1 MMKTIIAN
9 EDERHLAEALARFQA
24 ASNPV
29 ALTGAGVSVGS
40 GIPDFRSADGLWT
53 IYSPDEYA
61 TFEVFMGAPAKAWEL
76 YRAMGKILY
85 GKKPNAAHRALA
97 EMEEAGLL
105 RGIVTQNVDNLHQCA
120 GNKNVIEIHGD
131 HQHLQCVKCERVLP
145 VSKEHYQPGGI
156 PQCSSCNFPLK
167 PNIVLFGEAVR
178 SLGEIYDL
186 IFSCDLLLVIGTSAQ
201 VYPAA
206 ELPLLVKQN
215 GGLLYEFNKE
225 STVLSSDDFM
235 ASRQTDYLFRGDVAV
250 TLPMFVRGLTGR

>member
-1 MMKTIIAN
+1 MKTIVAN
-9 EDERHLAEALARFQA
+9 EDEHHLGEAVARFKA

-53 IYSPDEYA
+53 VYSPDEYA
-61 TFEVFMGAPAKAWEL
+61 TLDVFMRAPAKAWQL
-76 YRAMGKILY
+76 YRAMGKILL
-85 GKKPNAAHRALA
+85 GKKPNPAHHALA
-97 EMEEAGLL
+97 EMEDAGLL
-105 RGIVTQNVDNLHQCA
+105 NSIITQNVDNLHQLA
-120 GNKNVIEIHGD
+120 GNKNVLEIHGD
-131 HQHLQCVKCERVLP
+131 HQHLQCIQCESVLP
-145 VSKEHYQPGGI
+145 VANEHYKSGDI
-156 PQCSSCNFPLK
+156 PLCSSCAFPLK

-206 ELPLLVKQN
+206 ELPLVVKRN

-225 STVLSSDDFM
+225 STALSADD
-235 ASRQTDYLFRGDVAV
+235 SRSSRRTDYFFRGDVAV
-250 TLPMFVRGLTGR
+250 TLPMFVRGLLGR